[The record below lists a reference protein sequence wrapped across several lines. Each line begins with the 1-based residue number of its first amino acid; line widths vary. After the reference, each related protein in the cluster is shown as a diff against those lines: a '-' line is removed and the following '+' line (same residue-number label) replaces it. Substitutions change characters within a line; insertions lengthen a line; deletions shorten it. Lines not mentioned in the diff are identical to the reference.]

1 MKIIPAIDLRFGQC
15 VRLEKGRFEDVTHY
29 DLKPEEVA
37 KNYEAAG
44 SDILH
49 VVDLDGAKTGS
60 LAQTES
66 IQRIRESTN
75 MDLQVGGGV
84 SSIEVVEMLL
94 SIGVTR
100 VVIGSMAIKQ
110 VPKTEAIF
118 KKYGADKIVLA
129 LDVHINDEG
138 IPMVATHGWQAGSD
152 TSLDDAIKQYQPL
165 GLKHVL
171 CTDISKD
178 GMLSGPNFVLYRQCV
193 EKYPD
198 LKFQASGGISQL
210 KDFDQLIPTGVSGV
224 IVGKALYEK
233 RFTLREAIE
242 RTEIVDTNARETNT
256 DVS

>member
-29 DLKPEEVA
+29 DLKPEKVA
-37 KNYEAAG
+37 KSYEDSG

-49 VVDLDGAKTGS
+49 VVDLDGAKAGC
-60 LAQTES
+60 LAQLET
-66 IQRIRESTN
+66 IQRVAQATN

-84 SSIEVVEMLL
+84 SSIEIVETLL
-94 SIGVTR
+94 SCGVSR
-100 VVIGSMAIKQ
+100 VVIGSMAIKE
-110 VPKTEAIF
+110 VAKTKAIF

-129 LDVHINDEG
+129 LDVHINLDG

-152 TSLDDAIKQYQPL
+152 TSLDDAIKKYQPL

-178 GMLSGPNFVLYRQCV
+178 GMLSGPNFALYQQCV

-242 RTEIVDTNARETNT
+242 RTEKINSNVSEIKS